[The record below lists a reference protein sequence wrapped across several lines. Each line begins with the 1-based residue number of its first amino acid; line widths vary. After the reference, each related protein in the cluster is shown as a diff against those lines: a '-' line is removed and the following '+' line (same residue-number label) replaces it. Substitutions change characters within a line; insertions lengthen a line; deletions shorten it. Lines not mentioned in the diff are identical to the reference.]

1 MANAEISGGS
11 VLIDSGSWLI
21 LDWFLIGSGN
31 VSLFLACLCSVG
43 AHALYGYGRPC
54 PCPNGIKGVL
64 ALPCGP
70 MACWA
75 KGIFC
80 QLGLLSLVPTKEV
93 KLCPYEVCPHEWMTD
108 TTFFVGLF

>member
-1 MANAEISGGS
+1 MAKVGSMGRISEGS

-31 VSLFLACLCSVG
+31 VSLFLASLYSVG

-54 PCPNGIKGVL
+54 PSGGKGVL

-80 QLGLLSLVPTKEV
+80 QLGLLIIGPIITSPNKRSEALSP
-93 KLCPYEVCPHEWMTD
+93 
-108 TTFFVGLF
+108 

>member
-1 MANAEISGGS
+1 MAKAEISGGS
-11 VLIDSGSWLI
+11 VLIDSRSWLI

-31 VSLFLACLCSVG
+31 VSLFLTFLCSVG

-54 PCPNGIKGVL
+54 PSGVKGVL

-70 MACWA
+70 ITCWA

-80 QLGLLSLVPTKEV
+80 QLGLLIIGPIITSPNKRSEALSP
-93 KLCPYEVCPHEWMTD
+93 
-108 TTFFVGLF
+108 